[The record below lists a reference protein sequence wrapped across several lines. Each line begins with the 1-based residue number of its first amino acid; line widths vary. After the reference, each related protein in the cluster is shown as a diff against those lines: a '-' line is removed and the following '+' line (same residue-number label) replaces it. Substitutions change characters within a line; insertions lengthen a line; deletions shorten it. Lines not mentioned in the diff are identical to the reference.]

1 MKGNVNTGNERMN
14 ICKENMEPDL
24 KLPLSWPTSLAEIDT
39 VILIPKCQP
48 LEQSDFRRLLCRI
61 EEFTLAWSHAIG
73 QICGV
78 IYTI

>member
-39 VILIPKCQP
+39 VILTPKCQP
-48 LEQSDFRRLLCRI
+48 LEQSDFRRLLC
-61 EEFTLAWSHAIG
+61 
-73 QICGV
+73 
-78 IYTI
+78 